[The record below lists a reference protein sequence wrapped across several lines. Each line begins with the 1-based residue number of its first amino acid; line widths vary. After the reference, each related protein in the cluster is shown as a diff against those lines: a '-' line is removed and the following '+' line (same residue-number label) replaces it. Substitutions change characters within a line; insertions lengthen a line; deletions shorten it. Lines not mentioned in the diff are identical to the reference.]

1 MARPHAR
8 DDAVHAGRRAIRR
21 AVLAEC
27 GRSRPSVGT
36 TMPSVALEEAR
47 QMPDLARWY
56 GRPVVVAAGAALL
69 EGDADGVDRAIA
81 AAPGIMP
88 MDIALMRLV
97 GADVIGGEARVRWLR
112 EALDT
117 YEKAGAP
124 LAADRVR
131 QALRDA
137 GGPVPRRRRQAGAS
151 ARRARQRGGDG
162 ARGRRAPAGRRR
174 TAERRDRGAPLSCRC
189 ARSRRTS
196 RRCSP
201 SCTPATAAQ
210 LPRTAGH
217 LALCRLGPVV
227 SRMWAARARSV
238 DEAA

>member
-1 MARPHAR
+1 
-8 DDAVHAGRRAIRR
+8 
-21 AVLAEC
+21 
-27 GRSRPSVGT
+27 
-36 TMPSVALEEAR
+36 
-47 QMPDLARWY
+47 MPDLARWY

-137 GGPVPRRRRQAGAS
+137 GGPVPRRRRQAGS
-151 ARRARQRGGDG
+151 VCPTSSPTRGSR
-162 ARGRRAPAGRRR
+162 RGRPTCSGCSA
-174 TAERRDRGAPLSCRC
+174 TDCRMP
-189 ARSRRTS
+189 RSRERLYVSVRTVEAHVS
-196 RRCSP
+196 SLLTKLQARNR
-201 SCTPATAAQ
+201 AQ
-210 LPRTAGH
+210 LATVAASR
-217 LALCRLGPVV
+217 LRLGLVV
-227 SRMWAARARSV
+227 SRMWARAARGSTM
-238 DEAA
+238 AA